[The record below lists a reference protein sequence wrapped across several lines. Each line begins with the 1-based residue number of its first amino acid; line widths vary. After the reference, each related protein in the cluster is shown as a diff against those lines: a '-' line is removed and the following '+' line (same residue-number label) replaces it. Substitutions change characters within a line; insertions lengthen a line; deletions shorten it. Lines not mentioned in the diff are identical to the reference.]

1 MLSQISNLTLQ
12 EEKQMK
18 VEQEVQL
25 WMEKKQVQLKVQKKM
40 ENQRKKTEQVFT
52 IIPASCLH

>member
-1 MLSQISNLTLQ
+1 MLSQIFNLTLQ
-12 EEKQMK
+12 EEKQIK

-40 ENQRKKTEQVFT
+40 ENQRKKTEQVLLQLVVS
-52 IIPASCLH
+52 IS